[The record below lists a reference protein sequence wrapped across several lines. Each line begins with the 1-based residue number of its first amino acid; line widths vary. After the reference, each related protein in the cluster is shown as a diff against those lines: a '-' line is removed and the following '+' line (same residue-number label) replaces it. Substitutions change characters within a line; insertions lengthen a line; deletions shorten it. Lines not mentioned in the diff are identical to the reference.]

1 MATISPAFVTI
12 FDNEVKQAYQ
22 GARALAGLVREKSV
36 EGDTVKFN
44 KLGKGVATVR
54 TPQTDVVPMS
64 LSYSLATAT
73 MTDFIAAEYSD
84 IFNQSHVGFNDR
96 QELVQAVGNAIG
108 RRMDQVVIDALDA
121 ATPIAVANTVAND
134 GTTGSASDLN
144 VGKLRAA
151 KKSLDANNVPAA
163 DRVCVIHANNLSS
176 LIGNTEVQSSEFNEV
191 KALVDGS
198 VSQFLGMRIVVIGD
212 RDEGGLT
219 KDGSNDRSCYAFHK
233 SALGL
238 GMSMNQKSEVNYVP
252 EKTSFLVASMFGAGA
267 VAIEDGSTGGIVKI
281 TCREA

>member
-22 GARALAGLVREKSV
+22 ASRALAGLVREKSV

-44 KLGKGVATVR
+44 KLGKGVASVR
-54 TPQTDVVPMS
+54 TPQADVSPMN
-64 LSYSLATAT
+64 LTYSLATAT
-73 MTDFIAAEYSD
+73 MTDYIAAEYSD
-84 IFNQSHVGFNDR
+84 IFDQSHVGFNDR

-121 ATPIAVANTVAND
+121 ATPVSVANTI
-134 GTTGSASDLN
+134 
-144 VGKLRAA
+144 
-151 KKSLDANNVPAA
+151 ANNVPAN
-163 DRVCVIHANNLSS
+163 DRVCLIHANNLSA
-176 LIGNTEVQSSEFNEV
+176 LIGNTEVQSSDFSNV

-198 VSQFLGMRIVVIGD
+198 INQFLGMRIVVIGD

-238 GMSMNQKSEVNYVP
+238 GMSMGQKSEVNYIP
-252 EKTSFLVASMFGAGA
+252 EKVSYLVASMFGAGA
-267 VAIEDGSTGGIVKI
+267 VAIDDGTAGGIVKI